1 MQDEIDLQR
10 MRQALRLAECAVTN
24 GEVPVGALVVR
35 DGEVIGEG
43 FNQPIGRHD
52 PSAHAEMVA
61 LRAASRAV
69 GNYRLPNTT
78 LYVTLEP
85 CVMCVGAIFH
95 ARVARVVFGASDA
108 KSGACGSVMN
118 LFSEPRFNHH
128 ATVSGGVLADECVD
142 LLRSFFAARRH
153 RQASTMCCT
162 KPK

>member
-118 LFSEPRFNHH
+118 LFSEPRLNHH

-153 RQASTMCCT
+153 RQASSMCCT
-162 KPK
+162 MPK

>member
-1 MQDEIDLQR
+1 MQHEIDLQR

-118 LFSEPRFNHH
+118 LFSEPRLNHH

-162 KPK
+162 MPK

>member
-118 LFSEPRFNHH
+118 LFSEPRLNHH

-162 KPK
+162 MPK